1 MKLSNTGTETNFLP
15 RTVDPLC
22 ILRFSHGCMAPH
34 AHRFHELVFIR
45 SGRGLHNMNGATV
58 PIQAGDIFLIPQNRT
73 HEYLVEPGGE
83 IELDNIMFLD
93 RLLPLAEEDL
103 SRFTNW
109 QILFLLQPSLSS
121 EMRERTGMLHLESQD
136 ISELLPLLE
145 KAEALSAHLDQPGC
159 RTELLGVF
167 LQILSLIVR
176 KGRTGEQEGL
186 GGYVSRISRLL
197 AEFNRSPEQV
207 WTLRSMADYLHMS
220 VANMRLQFRKLTG
233 RSPNRYLL
241 DQRLN
246 KAAALLSGTEISIG
260 ETAAE
265 SGFRDSNYFT
275 RQFRARFGVSPRTYR
290 RKCRLS
296 VSDTP

>member
-1 MKLSNTGTETNFLP
+1 MKFSNTGMETVFLP

-45 SGRGLHNMNGATV
+45 SGRGLHNMNGASV
-58 PIQAGDIFLIPQNRT
+58 PFQAGDIFLIPQNRM
-73 HEYLVEPGGE
+73 HEYLVESGGK

-93 RLLPLAEEDL
+93 RLLPLAEDDL

-109 QILFLLQPSLSS
+109 QILFRLQPSLFS
-121 EMRERTGMLHLESQD
+121 EMRARTGMLHLDTPD

-145 KAEALSAHLDQPGC
+145 KAEVLSARTTDQPGS
-159 RTELLGVF
+159 RTELLGLF

-176 KGRTGEQEGL
+176 KGRTGDPEGL
-186 GGYVSRISRLL
+186 GDYVSRISRLL
-197 AEFNRSPEQV
+197 AEFNRSPEQD
-207 WTLRSMADYLHMS
+207 WTLQSMADYLHMS
-220 VANMRLQFRKLTG
+220 VANLRLQFRKLTG

-241 DQRLN
+241 DQRLH
-246 KAAALLSGTEISIG
+246 KAAELLAGTEKNIG

-265 SGFRDSNYFT
+265 SGFHDSNYFT
-275 RQFRARFGVSPRTYR
+275 RQFRARYGVSPRTYR
-290 RKCRLS
+290 KNQS
-296 VSDTP
+296 GKTN